1 MANGARDIIRQTPG
15 LQSQS
20 PSHPRAVALSL
31 LHNATS
37 AYGLTDRAR
46 GKCYILEDGK
56 KNTNLHATIPGM
68 LATNWRAIVT

>member
-37 AYGLTDRAR
+37 GFGLPDRVC

-56 KNTNLHATIPGM
+56 KIPICM
-68 LATNWRAIVT
+68 RQFLACWQQTGVLS

>member
-37 AYGLTDRAR
+37 AFGLPDRVC

-56 KNTNLHATIPGM
+56 KNTYLHATIPGM
-68 LATNWRAIVT
+68 LATNRRAIMT